1 MHLPSYKLSLD
12 SLYRPLTR
20 TSFLSPTVR
29 ICGDT
34 TKTNEVRSGQ
44 INVQQQK
51 SFQLSEFSFCF
62 VPNRIILHSV
72 TSYFL
77 NTARVT
83 FNIAARNVF
92 RLSGVC
98 SLRGWRTMKFNTPQI
113 AGQCFNQSHS
123 RILLTSC
130 HSFMSFKQLLFFIYF
145 FCLDSF
151 ACILQALANRW
162 NIQPKHTKIFT
173 FWYC

>member
-12 SLYRPLTR
+12 SLYRPVTS
-20 TSFLSPTVR
+20 TSFSFSNCSHLR
-29 ICGDT
+29 RHNQ
-34 TKTNEVRSGQ
+34 NERSGQ
-44 INVQQQK
+44 IN
-51 SFQLSEFSFCF
+51 SSWFQLSEYPFCF
-62 VPNRIILHSV
+62 VPNRIILHLV
-72 TSYFL
+72 ISYFL
-77 NTARVT
+77 NTAGDT

-98 SLRGWRTMKFNTPQI
+98 SLNGWRTMKFNTPQI
-113 AGQCFNQSHS
+113 ARQCFNQSHS

-130 HSFMSFKQLLFFIYF
+130 HSFMSFKQLLFFIFIF

-151 ACILQALANRW
+151 ACLLQALANRW
-162 NIQPKHTKIFT
+162 NVQPKNTKIFT